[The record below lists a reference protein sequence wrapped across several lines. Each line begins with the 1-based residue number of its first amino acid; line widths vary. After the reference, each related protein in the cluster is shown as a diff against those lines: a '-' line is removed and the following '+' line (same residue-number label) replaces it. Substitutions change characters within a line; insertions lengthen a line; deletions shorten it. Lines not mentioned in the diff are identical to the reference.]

1 MGAKKQE
8 KWVETRER
16 SQEAKSEGREGKDSG
31 EESEG
36 DEEEVAQ
43 YKLNLPIIQLQM
55 KERKVGVQHA

>member
-1 MGAKKQE
+1 M
-8 KWVETRER
+8 ETRER